1 MANKKLFK
9 TIGAIATGALI
20 LATPSCTDTWDE
32 HYNDLGEAAGQT
44 LWEQIKSNPELSI
57 FAAIVDSAKYY
68 KDDVHAVDGYTFA
81 DLLQSGQVLTV
92 WAPENSAFTA
102 EEKAK
107 WMDMLA
113 NDGYNLQKQLLTNHI
128 SLWRHPISIA
138 KKDTLNMTNGKEMVF
153 DMTTTPATMY
163 DVELSKWNIRASN
176 GTLHTLKGILPFH
189 YNFYEYLKFSGENP
203 LFSQYV
209 IAKDTTY
216 FNEGSSIEG
225 LPDADGNVTYVDSVY
240 NTSNLMFSYNANV
253 STSTSEKR
261 HMSQKGFGANISWE
275 SSKLVMIIPT
285 DEAWTNTYEKL
296 KKHYVYADAYIDRD
310 KSTDNENVLRP
321 SENPDSLTDLSVK
334 MDIATPIVFNLERQ
348 GKIGGEEG
356 APWTMEQFIAS
367 KGAEAEYFLNTRG
380 DTIRSVGDWDKTEL
394 FPGEPRE
401 MSNGYAYISDTW
413 NLPKEYYFPDV
424 IIKPYSYTFNQA
436 TKDFKFNGSV
446 SSETFTNS
454 QHEDIVAKF
463 GKVSKDQFYMM
474 KPNGSTA
481 PQGALILRGNYDL
494 AYNTNAQVMSGKY
507 DIYMVMVP
515 YWYKDIIDKGND
527 SLYLDSAYV
536 DSVANL
542 SKNKIELQVLYD
554 EGKKTVGKGKKIKV
568 DWDARKVD
576 TVLVI
581 PDMEFPYSYQ
591 NLEHSYPMMTIKS
604 SASNSDLK
612 KGYTHYLCID
622 RVILKSKEDDTVVE
636 MDPSNN

>member
-9 TIGAIATGALI
+9 TLGAITTGALI

-32 HYNDLGEAAGQT
+32 HYNDLGTAAGQN
-44 LWEQIKSNPELSI
+44 LWEQIQSKPELSI
-57 FAAIVDSAKYY
+57 FAEIASKAKYY
-68 KDDVHAVDGYTFA
+68 KDDVHPMNDYTFA
-81 DLLQSGQVLTV
+81 DLLQSGQVMTV

-107 WMDMLA
+107 WLEMA
-113 NDGYNLQKQLLTNHI
+113 ETDGYNLQKQLLTNHI
-128 SLWRHPISIA
+128 SMWRHPISIA

-163 DVELSKWNIRASN
+163 GVELAQHNIAASN
-176 GTLHTLKGILPFH
+176 GTLHTVKGILPFH
-189 YNFYEYLKFSGENP
+189 FNFYEYLKFSGENP

-209 IAKDTTY
+209 IDKDTTY
-216 FNEGSSIEG
+216 FFEGSSIEG
-225 LPDADGNVTYVDSVY
+225 LPDENGNPTYVDSVY
-240 NTSNLMFSYNANV
+240 RTSNLMFSSSANV
-253 STSTSEKR
+253 STSTSDKR
-261 HMSQKGFGANISWE
+261 HMSQKGFAASLDWE
-275 SSKLVMIIPT
+275 SGKYIMAIPT
-285 DEAWTNTYEKL
+285 DAAWTNTYEKIKSL
-296 KKHYVYADAYIDRD
+296 YTYAESYIDRE
-310 KSTDNENVLRP
+310 KSGAKETVMRP

-334 MDIATPIVFNLERQ
+334 MDIATPIVFDLDRQ

-367 KGAEAEYFLNTRG
+367 KGTEAEYFLNTRG
-380 DTIRSVGDWDKTEL
+380 DTLRSIENKWDKTEL
-394 FPGEPRE
+394 FPGEPVE

-424 IIKPYSYTFNQA
+424 EIKPYSYMFNLYSETF
-436 TKDFKFNGSV
+436 KGSV

-454 QHEDIVAKF
+454 LYPEIVAKY
-463 GKVSKDQFYMM
+463 GKVSKDQFMIM
-474 KPNGSTA
+474 KPDGSTK
-481 PQGALILRGNYDL
+481 PEGNLILRGNYDL
-494 AYNTNAQVMSGKY
+494 AYNRNAKVMSGKY
-507 DIYMVMVP
+507 DIYMVLVP
-515 YWYKDIIDKGND
+515 YWYKEILDKGND

-536 DSVANL
+536 DSVANIC
-542 SKNKIELQVLYD
+542 KNKLKLQVIYD
-554 EGKKTVGKGKKIKV
+554 NGTKNGGKGKSIKV

-591 NLEHSYPMMTIKS
+591 NLEHSYPIMSIVS
-604 SASNSDLK
+604 DASNSDVK
-612 KGYTHYLCID
+612 KGYIRELCID

-636 MDPSNN
+636 VDPSNN

>member
-9 TIGAIATGALI
+9 TLGAITTGALI

-32 HYNDLGEAAGQT
+32 HYNDLGTAAGQN
-44 LWEQIKSNPELSI
+44 LWEQIQSKPELSI
-57 FAAIVDSAKYY
+57 FAEIASKAKYY
-68 KDDVHAVDGYTFA
+68 KDDVHPMNDYTFA
-81 DLLQSGQVLTV
+81 DLLQSGQVMTV

-107 WMDMLA
+107 WLEMA
-113 NDGYNLQKQLLTNHI
+113 ETDGYNLQKQLLTNHI
-128 SLWRHPISIA
+128 SMWRHPISIA

-163 DVELSKWNIRASN
+163 GVELAQHNIAASN
-176 GTLHTLKGILPFH
+176 GTLHTVKGILPFH
-189 YNFYEYLKFSGENP
+189 FNFYEYLKFSGENP

-209 IAKDTTY
+209 IDKDTTY
-216 FNEGSSIEG
+216 FFEGSSIEG
-225 LPDADGNVTYVDSVY
+225 LPDENGNPTYVDSVY
-240 NTSNLMFSYNANV
+240 RTSNLMFSSSANV
-253 STSTSEKR
+253 STSTSDKR
-261 HMSQKGFGANISWE
+261 HMSQKGFAASLNWE
-275 SSKLVMIIPT
+275 SGKYIMAIPT
-285 DEAWTNTYEKL
+285 DAAWTNTYEKIKSL
-296 KKHYVYADAYIDRD
+296 YTYAESYIDRE
-310 KSTDNENVLRP
+310 KSGAKETVMRP

-334 MDIATPIVFNLERQ
+334 MDIATPIVFDLDRQ

-367 KGAEAEYFLNTRG
+367 KGTEAEYFLNTRG
-380 DTIRSVGDWDKTEL
+380 DTLRSIENKWDKTEL
-394 FPGEPRE
+394 FPGEPVE

-424 IIKPYSYTFNQA
+424 EIKPYSYMFNLYSETF
-436 TKDFKFNGSV
+436 KGSV

-454 QHEDIVAKF
+454 LYPEIVAKY
-463 GKVSKDQFYMM
+463 GKVSKDQFMIM
-474 KPNGSTA
+474 KPDGSTK
-481 PQGALILRGNYDL
+481 PEGNLILRGNYDL
-494 AYNTNAQVMSGKY
+494 AYNRNAKVMSGKY
-507 DIYMVMVP
+507 DIYMVLVP
-515 YWYKDIIDKGND
+515 YWYKEILDKGND

-536 DSVANL
+536 DSVANI
-542 SKNKIELQVLYD
+542 SKNKLKLQVIYD
-554 EGKKTVGKGKKIKV
+554 NGTKNGGKGKSIKV

-591 NLEHSYPMMTIKS
+591 NLEHSYPIMSIVS
-604 SASNSDLK
+604 DASNSDVK
-612 KGYTHYLCID
+612 KGYIRELCID

-636 MDPSNN
+636 VDPSNN

>member
-9 TIGAIATGALI
+9 TLGAITTGALI

-32 HYNDLGEAAGQT
+32 HYNDLGTAAGQN
-44 LWEQIKSNPELSI
+44 LWEQIQSKPELSI
-57 FAAIVDSAKYY
+57 FAEIASKAKYY
-68 KDDVHAVDGYTFA
+68 KDDVHPMNDYTFA
-81 DLLQSGQVLTV
+81 DLLQSGQVMTV

-107 WMDMLA
+107 WLEMA
-113 NDGYNLQKQLLTNHI
+113 ETDGYNLQKQLLTNHI
-128 SLWRHPISIA
+128 SMWRHPISIA

-163 DVELSKWNIRASN
+163 GVELAQHNIAASN
-176 GTLHTLKGILPFH
+176 GTLHTVKSILPFH
-189 YNFYEYLKFSGENP
+189 FNFYEYLKFSGENP

-209 IAKDTTY
+209 IDKDTTY
-216 FNEGSSIEG
+216 FFEGSSIEG
-225 LPDADGNVTYVDSVY
+225 LPDENGNPTYVDSVY
-240 NTSNLMFSYNANV
+240 RTSNLMFGISANV
-253 STSTSEKR
+253 STSNSDKR
-261 HMSQKGFGANISWE
+261 HMSQKGFAASLDWE
-275 SSKLVMIIPT
+275 SGKYIMAIPT
-285 DEAWTNTYEKL
+285 DAAWTNTYEKIKSL
-296 KKHYVYADAYIDRD
+296 YTYAESYIDRE
-310 KSTDNENVLRP
+310 KSGAKETVMRP

-334 MDIATPIVFNLERQ
+334 MDIATPIVFDLDRQ

-367 KGAEAEYFLNTRG
+367 KGTEAEYFLNTRG
-380 DTIRSVGDWDKTEL
+380 DTLRNIENKWDKTEL
-394 FPGEPRE
+394 FPGEPVE

-424 IIKPYSYTFNQA
+424 EIKPYSYMFNLYSETF
-436 TKDFKFNGSV
+436 KGSV

-454 QHEDIVAKF
+454 LYPEIVAKY
-463 GKVSKDQFYMM
+463 GKVSKDQFMIM
-474 KPNGSTA
+474 KPDGSTK
-481 PQGALILRGNYDL
+481 PEGNLILTGNYDL
-494 AYNTNAQVMSGKY
+494 AYNRNAQVMSGKY
-507 DIYMVMVP
+507 DIYMVLVP
-515 YWYKDIIDKGND
+515 YWYKEILDKGND

-536 DSVANL
+536 DSVANI
-542 SKNKIELQVLYD
+542 SKNKIKLQVIYD
-554 EGKKTVGKGKKIKV
+554 NGTKNGGKGKSIKV

-591 NLEHSYPMMTIKS
+591 NLEHSYPIMSIVS
-604 SASNSDLK
+604 DASNSDVK
-612 KGYTHYLCID
+612 KGYIRELCID

-636 MDPSNN
+636 VDPSNN

>member
-9 TIGAIATGALI
+9 TLGAITTGALI

-32 HYNDLGEAAGQT
+32 HYNDLGTAAGQN
-44 LWEQIKSNPELSI
+44 LWEQIQSKPELSI
-57 FAAIVDSAKYY
+57 FAEIASKAKYY
-68 KDDVHAVDGYTFA
+68 KDDVHPMNDYTFA
-81 DLLQSGQVLTV
+81 DLLQSGQVMTV

-107 WMDMLA
+107 WLEMA
-113 NDGYNLQKQLLTNHI
+113 ETDGYNLQKQLLTNHI
-128 SLWRHPISIA
+128 SMWRHPISIA

-163 DVELSKWNIRASN
+163 GVELAQHNIAASN
-176 GTLHTLKGILPFH
+176 GTLHTVKGILPFH
-189 YNFYEYLKFSGENP
+189 FNFYEYLKFSGENP

-209 IAKDTTY
+209 IDKDTTY
-216 FNEGSSIEG
+216 FFEGSSIEG
-225 LPDADGNVTYVDSVY
+225 LPDENGNPTYVDSVY
-240 NTSNLMFSYNANV
+240 RTSNLMFSRSANV
-253 STSTSEKR
+253 STSTSDKR
-261 HMSQKGFGANISWE
+261 HMSQKGFAASLDWE
-275 SSKLVMIIPT
+275 SGKYIMAIPT
-285 DEAWTNTYEKL
+285 DAAWTNTYEKIKSL
-296 KKHYVYADAYIDRD
+296 YTYAESYIDRE
-310 KSTDNENVLRP
+310 KSGAKETVMRP

-334 MDIATPIVFNLERQ
+334 MDIATPIVFDLDRQ

-367 KGAEAEYFLNTRG
+367 KGTEAEYFLNTRG
-380 DTIRSVGDWDKTEL
+380 DTLRSIENKWDKTEL
-394 FPGEPRE
+394 FPGEPVE

-424 IIKPYSYTFNQA
+424 EIKPYSYMFNLYSETF
-436 TKDFKFNGSV
+436 KGSV

-454 QHEDIVAKF
+454 LYPEIVAKY
-463 GKVSKDQFYMM
+463 GKVSKDQFMIM
-474 KPNGSTA
+474 KPDGSTK
-481 PQGALILRGNYDL
+481 PEGNLILTGNYDL
-494 AYNTNAQVMSGKY
+494 AYNRNAQVMSGKY
-507 DIYMVMVP
+507 DIYMVLVP
-515 YWYKDIIDKGND
+515 YWYKEILDKGND

-536 DSVANL
+536 DSVANIC
-542 SKNKIELQVLYD
+542 KNKLKLQVIYD
-554 EGKKTVGKGKKIKV
+554 NGTKNGGKGKSIKV

-591 NLEHSYPMMTIKS
+591 NLEHSYPIMSIVS
-604 SASNSDLK
+604 DASNSDVK
-612 KGYTHYLCID
+612 KGYIRELCID

-636 MDPSNN
+636 VDPSNN

>member
-9 TIGAIATGALI
+9 TLGAITTGALI

-32 HYNDLGEAAGQT
+32 HYNDLGTAAGQN
-44 LWEQIKSNPELSI
+44 LWEQIQSKPELSI
-57 FAAIVDSAKYY
+57 FAEIASKAKYY
-68 KDDVHAVDGYTFA
+68 KDDVHPMNDYTFA
-81 DLLQSGQVLTV
+81 DLLQSGQVMTV

-107 WMDMLA
+107 WLEMA
-113 NDGYNLQKQLLTNHI
+113 ETDGYNLQKQLLTNHI
-128 SLWRHPISIA
+128 SMWRHPISIA

-163 DVELSKWNIRASN
+163 DVELAQHNIAASN
-176 GTLHTLKGILPFH
+176 GTLHTVKGILPFH
-189 YNFYEYLKFSGENP
+189 FNFYEYLKFSGENP

-209 IAKDTTY
+209 IDKDTTY
-216 FNEGSSIEG
+216 FIEGSSIEG
-225 LPDADGNVTYVDSVY
+225 LPDENGNPTYVDSVY
-240 NTSNLMFSYNANV
+240 VTSNLMFSSSANV
-253 STSTSEKR
+253 STSTSDKR
-261 HMSQKGFGANISWE
+261 HMSQKGFAASLNWE
-275 SSKLVMIIPT
+275 SGKYIMAIPT
-285 DEAWTNTYEKL
+285 DAAWTNTYEKIKSL
-296 KKHYVYADAYIDRD
+296 YTYAESYIDRE
-310 KSTDNENVLRP
+310 KSGAKETVMRP

-334 MDIATPIVFNLERQ
+334 MDIATPIVFDLDRQ

-367 KGAEAEYFLNTRG
+367 KGTEAEYFLNTRG
-380 DTIRSVGDWDKTEL
+380 DTLRSIENKWDKTEL
-394 FPGEPRE
+394 FPGEPVE

-424 IIKPYSYTFNQA
+424 EIKPYSYMFNLFSETF
-436 TKDFKFNGSV
+436 KGSV

-454 QHEDIVAKF
+454 LYPEIVAKY
-463 GKVSKDQFYMM
+463 GKVSKDQFYIM
-474 KPNGSTA
+474 KPDGSTK
-481 PQGALILRGNYDL
+481 PEGNLILQGNYDL
-494 AYNTNAQVMSGKY
+494 AYNRNAKVMSGKY
-507 DIYMVMVP
+507 DIYMVLVP
-515 YWYKDIIDKGND
+515 YWYKEILDKGND

-536 DSVANL
+536 DSVANI
-542 SKNKIELQVLYD
+542 SKNKLKLQVIYD
-554 EGKKTVGKGKKIKV
+554 NGTKNGGKGKSIKV

-591 NLEHSYPMMTIKS
+591 NLEHSYPIMSIVS
-604 SASNSDLK
+604 DASNSDVK
-612 KGYTHYLCID
+612 KGYIRELCID

-636 MDPSNN
+636 VDPSNN

>member
-9 TIGAIATGALI
+9 TLGAITTGALI

-32 HYNDLGEAAGQT
+32 HYNDLGTAAGQN
-44 LWEQIKSNPELSI
+44 LWEQIQSKPELSI
-57 FAAIVDSAKYY
+57 FAEIASKAKYY
-68 KDDVHAVDGYTFA
+68 KDDVHPMNDYTFA
-81 DLLQSGQVLTV
+81 DLLQSGQVMTV

-107 WMDMLA
+107 WLEMA
-113 NDGYNLQKQLLTNHI
+113 ETDGYNLQKQLLTNHI
-128 SLWRHPISIA
+128 SMWRHPISIA

-163 DVELSKWNIRASN
+163 GVELAKHNIAASN
-176 GTLHTLKGILPFH
+176 GTLHTVKGILPFH
-189 YNFYEYLKFSGENP
+189 FNFYEYLKFSGENP

-209 IAKDTTY
+209 IDKDTTY
-216 FNEGSSIEG
+216 FFEGSSIEG
-225 LPDADGNVTYVDSVY
+225 LPDENGNPTYVDSVY
-240 NTSNLMFSYNANV
+240 VTSNLMFSSSANV
-253 STSTSEKR
+253 STSTSDKR
-261 HMSQKGFGANISWE
+261 HMSQKGFAASLNWE
-275 SSKLVMIIPT
+275 SGKYIMAIPT
-285 DEAWTNTYEKL
+285 DAAWTNTYEKIKSL
-296 KKHYVYADAYIDRD
+296 YTYAESYIDRE
-310 KSTDNENVLRP
+310 KSGAKETVMRP

-334 MDIATPIVFNLERQ
+334 MDIATPIVFDLDRQ

-367 KGAEAEYFLNTRG
+367 KGTEAEYFLNTRG
-380 DTIRSVGDWDKTEL
+380 DTLRSIENKWDKTEL
-394 FPGEPRE
+394 FPGEPVE

-424 IIKPYSYTFNQA
+424 EIKPYSYMFNLYSETF
-436 TKDFKFNGSV
+436 KGSV

-454 QHEDIVAKF
+454 LYPEIVAKY
-463 GKVSKDQFYMM
+463 GKVSKDQFMIM
-474 KPNGSTA
+474 KPDGSTK
-481 PQGALILRGNYDL
+481 PEGNLILRGNYDL
-494 AYNTNAQVMSGKY
+494 AYNRNAKVMSGKY
-507 DIYMVMVP
+507 DIYMVLVP
-515 YWYKDIIDKGND
+515 YWYKEILDKGND

-536 DSVANL
+536 DSVANIC
-542 SKNKIELQVLYD
+542 KNKLKLQVIYD
-554 EGKKTVGKGKKIKV
+554 NGTKNGGKGKSIKV

-591 NLEHSYPMMTIKS
+591 NLEHSYPIMSIVS
-604 SASNSDLK
+604 DASNSDVK
-612 KGYTHYLCID
+612 KGYIRELCID

-636 MDPSNN
+636 VDPSNN

>member
-9 TIGAIATGALI
+9 TLGAITTGALI

-32 HYNDLGEAAGQT
+32 HYNDLGTAAGQN
-44 LWEQIKSNPELSI
+44 LWEQIQSKPELSI
-57 FAAIVDSAKYY
+57 FAEIASKAKYY
-68 KDDVHAVDGYTFA
+68 KDDVHPMNDYTFA
-81 DLLQSGQVLTV
+81 DLLQSGQVMTV

-107 WMDMLA
+107 WLEMA
-113 NDGYNLQKQLLTNHI
+113 ETDGYNLQKQLLTNHI
-128 SLWRHPISIA
+128 SMWRHPISIA

-163 DVELSKWNIRASN
+163 GVELAQHNIAASN
-176 GTLHTLKGILPFH
+176 GTLHTVKGILPFH
-189 YNFYEYLKFSGENP
+189 FNFYEYLKFSGENP

-209 IAKDTTY
+209 IDKDTTY
-216 FNEGSSIEG
+216 FFEGSSIEG
-225 LPDADGNVTYVDSVY
+225 LPDENGNPTYVDSVY
-240 NTSNLMFSYNANV
+240 VTSNLMFSSSANV
-253 STSTSEKR
+253 STSTSDKR
-261 HMSQKGFGANISWE
+261 HMSQKGFAASLDWE
-275 SSKLVMIIPT
+275 SGKYIMAIPT
-285 DEAWTNTYEKL
+285 DAAWTNTYEKIKSL
-296 KKHYVYADAYIDRD
+296 YTYAESYIDRE
-310 KSTDNENVLRP
+310 KSGAKETVMRP

-334 MDIATPIVFNLERQ
+334 MDIATPIVFDLDRQ

-367 KGAEAEYFLNTRG
+367 KGTEAEYFLNTRG
-380 DTIRSVGDWDKTEL
+380 DTLRSIENKWDKTEL
-394 FPGEPRE
+394 FPGEPVE

-424 IIKPYSYTFNQA
+424 EIKPYSYMFNLYSETF
-436 TKDFKFNGSV
+436 KGSV

-454 QHEDIVAKF
+454 LYPEIVAKY
-463 GKVSKDQFYMM
+463 GKVSKDQFMIM
-474 KPNGSTA
+474 KPDGSTK
-481 PQGALILRGNYDL
+481 PEGNLILRGNYDL
-494 AYNTNAQVMSGKY
+494 AYNRNAKVMSGKY
-507 DIYMVMVP
+507 DIYMVLVP
-515 YWYKDIIDKGND
+515 YWYKEILDKGND

-536 DSVANL
+536 DSVANIC
-542 SKNKIELQVLYD
+542 KNKLKLQVIYD
-554 EGKKTVGKGKKIKV
+554 NGTKNGGKGKSIKV

-591 NLEHSYPMMTIKS
+591 NLEHSYPIMSIVS
-604 SASNSDLK
+604 DASNSDVK
-612 KGYTHYLCID
+612 KGYIRELCID

-636 MDPSNN
+636 VDPSNN

>member
-9 TIGAIATGALI
+9 TLGAITTGALI

-32 HYNDLGEAAGQT
+32 HYNDLGTAAGQN
-44 LWEQIKSNPELSI
+44 LWEQIQSKPELSI
-57 FAAIVDSAKYY
+57 FAEIASKAKYY
-68 KDDVHAVDGYTFA
+68 KDDVHPVNDYTFA
-81 DLLQSGQVLTV
+81 DLLQSGQVMTV

-107 WMDMLA
+107 WLEMA
-113 NDGYNLQKQLLTNHI
+113 KTDGYNLQKQLLTNHI
-128 SLWRHPISIA
+128 SMWRHPISIA

-163 DVELSKWNIRASN
+163 GVELAQHNIAASN
-176 GTLHTLKGILPFH
+176 GTLHTVKGILPFH
-189 YNFYEYLKFSGENP
+189 FNFYEYLKFSGENP

-209 IAKDTTY
+209 IDKDTTY
-216 FNEGSSIEG
+216 FRESQSIEG
-225 LPDADGNVTYVDSVY
+225 LPDENGNPTYVDSVY
-240 NTSNLMFSYNANV
+240 VTSNLMFSSSANV
-253 STSTSEKR
+253 STSTSDKR
-261 HMSQKGFGANISWE
+261 HMSQKGFAASLDWE
-275 SSKLVMIIPT
+275 SGKYIMAIPT
-285 DEAWTNTYEKL
+285 DAAWTNTYEKIKSL
-296 KKHYVYADAYIDRD
+296 YTYAESYIDRE
-310 KSTDNENVLRP
+310 KSGAKETVMRP

-334 MDIATPIVFNLERQ
+334 MDIATPIVFDLDRQ

-367 KGAEAEYFLNTRG
+367 KGTEAEYFLNTRG
-380 DTIRSVGDWDKTEL
+380 DTLRSIENKWDKTEL
-394 FPGEPRE
+394 FPGEPVE

-424 IIKPYSYTFNQA
+424 EIKPYSYMFNLYSETF
-436 TKDFKFNGSV
+436 KGSV

-454 QHEDIVAKF
+454 LYPEIVAKY
-463 GKVSKDQFYMM
+463 GKVSKDQFMIM
-474 KPNGSTA
+474 KPDGSTK
-481 PQGALILRGNYDL
+481 PEGNLILRGNYDL
-494 AYNTNAQVMSGKY
+494 AYNRNAKVMSGKY
-507 DIYMVMVP
+507 DIYMVLVP
-515 YWYKDIIDKGND
+515 YWYKEILDKGND

-536 DSVANL
+536 DSVANIC
-542 SKNKIELQVLYD
+542 KNKLKLQVIYD
-554 EGKKTVGKGKKIKV
+554 NGTKNGGKGKSIKV

-591 NLEHSYPMMTIKS
+591 NLEHSYPIMSIVS
-604 SASNSDLK
+604 DASNSDVK
-612 KGYTHYLCID
+612 KGYIRELCID

-636 MDPSNN
+636 VDPSNN